1 MSIWPLSSVWHIN
14 MIIFMF
20 SHVSKTMYWQIQRVK
35 VTKMPLMIK
44 YSDYTQSI
52 RIMKWREQW
61 MHFSTI
67 FVILQIFLLN
77 RPLKKKFWIR
87 AWFCVLT
94 FSRNAPK
101 PQTSTESANNFIS
114 QALKARN
121 LEKEKREQVN
131 SVTLRFKSSFQ
142 EQRVGLSLC

>member
-20 SHVSKTMYWQIQRVK
+20 SHVSKTIYWQIQRGK
-35 VTKMPLMIK
+35 VTKIPWLIK

-61 MHFSTI
+61 MHASTI

-77 RPLKKKFWIR
+77 RPFKKKNSESAPDFVSWLSVGMRPNRSRRPSRPIISYPR
-87 AWFCVLT
+87 HWKPGTWRRRNGNRSTASRWGSKAP
-94 FSRNAPK
+94 SRN
-101 PQTSTESANNFIS
+101 S
-114 QALKARN
+114 
-121 LEKEKREQVN
+121 
-131 SVTLRFKSSFQ
+131 
-142 EQRVGLSLC
+142 G

>member
-1 MSIWPLSSVWHIN
+1 MSVRLCIDRSI
-14 MIIFMF
+14 
-20 SHVSKTMYWQIQRVK
+20 RVK
-35 VTKMPLMIK
+35 DPKMPLMTK

-61 MHFSTI
+61 MHVSTT

-77 RPLKKKFWIR
+77 RPLWKKKFWIR

-142 EQRVGLSLC
+142 EQRVGLSMLTMSLFVIRLLFVYHSKK